1 MKEILSFVYEI
12 AELDGEKRR
21 LVNARDL
28 HKQLEIDTRFN
39 DWINRYLLKLGFI
52 QGIDY
57 IVKKFDYSKMS
68 NQKGRGGDR
77 RSETY
82 LVTVET
88 AKHLAMMAKTPKG
101 KEVRQYFIDVE
112 RQWRKRMLEDQRLA
126 NTMRRLAENEGLF
139 SITRSAAEISKAL
152 GINISV
158 QDLNGFLKED
168 GFRHRHWYNKGTVDV
183 LWRGEVV
190 NTDRAG
196 YRQTTPPT
204 KDAKVWQCM
213 LKQKGI
219 NRLIFEI
226 ERELV
231 WIMFLAGWIEYQA
244 SK

>member
-28 HKQLEIDTRFN
+28 HNQLGIATPFDK
-39 DWINRYLLKLGFI
+39 WIKRSLINQDFL
-52 QGIDY
+52 QGIDFAV
-57 IVKKFDYSKMS
+57 IVKNVDDESKF
-68 NQKGRGGDR
+68 GGVR
-77 RSETY
+77 KQTEY
-82 LVTVET
+82 LVTIEV

-101 KEVRQYFIDVE
+101 KEVRQYFINVE

-126 NTMRRLAENEGLF
+126 NTMRRLAENDGLF

-158 QDLNGFLKED
+158 QDLNGFLRED
-168 GFRHRHWYNKGTVDV
+168 GFQHLHWYNKGTVDV
-183 LWRGEVV
+183 LWHSKVV
-190 NTDRAG
+190 STGRAG
-196 YRQTTPPT
+196 YRQTTRPT
-204 KDAKVWQCM
+204 KDTKVWQC
-213 LKQKGI
+213 LLTQKGI

-231 WIMFLAGWIEYQA
+231 WIMFLAGWIRYLA
-244 SK
+244 GK

>member
-28 HKQLEIDTRFN
+28 HKQLGINTRFN
-39 DWINRYLLKLGFI
+39 DWLQRSLINQGFT
-52 QGIDY
+52 QGIDFTVILKNEY
-57 IVKKFDYSKMS
+57 DGSKF
-68 NQKGRGGDR
+68 GGVR
-77 RSETY
+77 KQSEY
-82 LVTVET
+82 LVTIEV

-126 NTMRRLAENEGLF
+126 NTMRRLAEKDGLF

-158 QDLNGFLKED
+158 QDLNGFLRED
-168 GFRHRHWYNKGTVDV
+168 GLKHKHWYNKGTVDV
-183 LWRGEVV
+183 LWRGEIVS
-190 NTDRAG
+190 TDRAG

-204 KDAKVWQCM
+204 KDTKVWQCM

-231 WIMFLAGWIEYQA
+231 WVMFLGGWIEYLA